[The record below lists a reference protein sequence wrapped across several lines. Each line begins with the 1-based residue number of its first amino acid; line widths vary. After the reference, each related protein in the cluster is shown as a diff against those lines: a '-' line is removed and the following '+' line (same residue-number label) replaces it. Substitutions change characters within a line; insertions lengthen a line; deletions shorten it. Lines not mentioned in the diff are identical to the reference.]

1 MSAYIV
7 FQRVKTIDQE
17 SLDRYATNVSASFR
31 ERDVQFLATYGEQ
44 ETLEG
49 PPTEGTVILQFPDMA
64 SARDW
69 YHSDAYQSAAKHR
82 FAGSEYHATLV
93 NGRSST

>member
-7 FQRVKTIDQE
+7 FQRIRTTNQE
-17 SLDRYATNVSASFR
+17 SLDRYAQDVSASFQNR
-31 ERDVQFLATYGEQ
+31 NVQFLATYGEY

-49 PPTEGTVILQFPDMA
+49 PPIEGVVILQFPDMT

-69 YHSDAYQSAAKHR
+69 YYSDAYQNAAKHR
-82 FAGSEYHATLV
+82 FAGAEYHATIV
-93 NGRSST
+93 NGRSPI

>member
-7 FQRVKTIDQE
+7 FQRLTTTDQT
-17 SLDRYATNVSASFR
+17 SLDRYTAEVSASFQG
-31 ERDVQFLATYGEQ
+31 RDIQFLAAYGEQ

-49 PPTEGTVILQFPDMA
+49 QPTEGTVILQFPDMA

-69 YHSDAYQSAAKHR
+69 YHSEAYQSAARHR
-82 FAGSEYHATLV
+82 FAGSDYQATLV
-93 NGRSST
+93 SGLSST

>member
-7 FQRVKTIDQE
+7 FQRVKTTDQE
-17 SLDRYATNVSASFR
+17 SLDRYATSVSASFKD
-31 ERDVQFLATYGEQ
+31 RDIKFLATYGEQ
-44 ETLEG
+44 EILEG
-49 PPTEGTVILQFPDMA
+49 PSTEGTVILQFPDMA

-69 YHSDAYQSAAKHR
+69 YNSDAYQSAAKHR
-82 FAGSEYHATLV
+82 FEGSEYHATLV

>member
-7 FQRVKTIDQE
+7 FQRVKTMDQA
-17 SLDRYATNVSASFR
+17 SLDQYAASVSASFQDR
-31 ERDVQFLATYGEQ
+31 EVQFLATYGEQ

-49 PPTEGTVILQFPDMA
+49 PPMEGVVILQFPDMA

-82 FAGSEYHATLV
+82 FAGAEYHATLV

>member
-7 FQRVKTIDQE
+7 FHRVQTIDQE
-17 SLDRYATNVSASFR
+17 SLDRYATNVSESFQN
-31 ERDVQFLATYGEQ
+31 RDVKFLATYGEQ

-49 PPTEGTVILQFPDMA
+49 PPSEGMVILQFPDMT

-69 YHSDAYQSAAKHR
+69 YYSDAYQSAAKHR
-82 FAGSEYHATLV
+82 FAGAEYHATLV